1 MEEPEV
7 SGCESLAPPW
17 CPGLKTTQQAT
28 ASPYDYVKAGL
39 AVSFFSVD
47 LTEVM
52 MMISGSRQGSLPRSD
67 PHTPQ

>member
-39 AVSFFSVD
+39 AVS
-47 LTEVM
+47 L
-52 MMISGSRQGSLPRSD
+52 LLL
-67 PHTPQ
+67 